1 MVQRSSHG
9 ILSRIALAGMAT
21 GLIGAT
27 WGAQASRDERY
38 KLIAGLES
46 ESPEV
51 RATAG
56 AEVLARKQP
65 GDIAEIMRVVEKYLS
80 SDDRQGTVK
89 DNMLLLGKLHAVD
102 AIPLLV
108 RNLTFEAFYKN
119 TKRPQPPADLFP
131 AVQALIDIGQPS
143 VRPVLAR
150 LAAED
155 GEKLGIAGATVLRR
169 ILGLRDAR
177 ALLSGEI
184 AAAKGERSQ
193 ARLRMVPSLVEKLS

>member
-1 MVQRSSHG
+1 
-9 ILSRIALAGMAT
+9 MAT
-21 GLIGAT
+21 GLIGVT

-51 RATAG
+51 RAKAS
-56 AEVLARKQP
+56 AEVLARQQP
-65 GDIAEIMRVVEKYLS
+65 GDIAEVMRIVEKYLK

-89 DNMLLLGKLHAVD
+89 DNMLLLGKLHALE

-108 RNLTFEAFYKN
+108 QNLTFEAFYKN

-131 AVQALIDIGQPS
+131 AVQALIDIGRPS

-177 ALLSGEI
+177 ALLSDEI
-184 AAAKGERSQ
+184 AAAKEERSQ
-193 ARLRMVPSLVEKLS
+193 ARLRIVLSLIEKVS